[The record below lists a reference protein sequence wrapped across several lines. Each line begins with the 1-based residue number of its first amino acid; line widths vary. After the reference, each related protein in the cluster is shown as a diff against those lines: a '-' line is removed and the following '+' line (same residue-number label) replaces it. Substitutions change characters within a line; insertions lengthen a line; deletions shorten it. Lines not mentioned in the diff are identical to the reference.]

1 MQSTEDDAIKA
12 SKPHNLQNNEQMCT
26 THIHKNTNK
35 KRSQYLR
42 MVISEF
48 TKATLIMN
56 INPINTRWNEK
67 LDQKNNK
74 QY

>member
-1 MQSTEDDAIKA
+1 
-12 SKPHNLQNNEQMCT
+12 
-26 THIHKNTNK
+26 
-35 KRSQYLR
+35 
-42 MVISEF
+42 MVMSEF